1 MSRWIGF
8 LELRG
13 FYASAHEAYNR
24 ELAKRPFAVIRS
36 GEVLDLSPAAEAE
49 GARRGIKL
57 RELRWV
63 CPGAVAVEYEESLYR
78 GLYHR
83 LWDAVYART
92 PVVEPT
98 DWHEGFF
105 DATGC
110 LRAGDSIEQWR
121 GGLMEALQEALG
133 LTARTG
139 LAPTRSLARM
149 AAAEGKCLGPGEVQG
164 FLREARPRHLPLPL
178 DTVEALERLGV
189 RRVGELVEMPA
200 AVLYAR
206 LGPAA
211 RRVRALARGEGDAH
225 VQVAYPPLAVN
236 REFGPIEGLQA
247 SQVRELLRHAC
258 RDLHEDLASRRLS
271 PTLLRLTLD
280 PLDGRARTAEV
291 SRSQPFLGRLGIEE
305 AARRAWHELW
315 HGETLARAVIELSDF
330 QPQKPRQYGLEG
342 QAGQVVAREVRLRQ
356 AREAVT
362 RRFGDQSL
370 VFACQL
376 PERSRFAD
384 RILARQATEYGC
396 QVSGK

>member
-1 MSRWIGF
+1 MQRLAKGASGMSRWIGF

-13 FYASAHEAYNR
+13 FYAFAHEAHSR
-24 ELAKRPFAVIRS
+24 ELATRPFAVVRG

-57 RELRWV
+57 RELRWL

-78 GLYHR
+78 PLYHGV
-83 LWDAVYART
+83 WDAVYAHT

-110 LRAGDSIEQWR
+110 VRAGESIEQWR
-121 GGLMEALQEALG
+121 AGLVEALHEALG
-133 LTARTG
+133 LT
-139 LAPTRSLARM
+139 TRAGM
-149 AAAEGKCLGPGEVQG
+149 AAADGKCLGPGDVQE
-164 FLREARPRHLPLPL
+164 FLREARPRRLPLPL
-178 DTVEALERLGV
+178 QTIEALERLGV
-189 RRVGELVEMPA
+189 RHVGELVEMPA
-200 AVLYAR
+200 AVLHAR

-211 RRVRALARGEGDAH
+211 RQVRAIARGEGDVH
-225 VQVAYPPLAVN
+225 VQVAYPPPAVN
-236 REFGPIEGLQA
+236 RELSPIEGLEA
-247 SQVRELLRHAC
+247 GQVRELIRRAC
-258 RDLHEDLASRRLS
+258 HDLHEDLASRRLS

-280 PLDGRARTAEV
+280 PLDGRPHTTEV

-305 AARRAWHELW
+305 AAWRAWHELW
-315 HGETLARAVIELSDF
+315 HGEALARAVLELSDL
-330 QPQKPRQYGLEG
+330 QPRKPQQYGLGG
-342 QAGQVVAREVRLRQ
+342 QAGQVIAREVRLQQ

-376 PERSRFAD
+376 PERVRLAD
-384 RILARQATEYGC
+384 RILARQAMEYA
-396 QVSGK
+396 